1 MFLFKIL
8 NVKICL
14 IYLFDL
20 NLRSNCKMTVVIVF
34 YVINHP

>member
-1 MFLFKIL
+1 MSKFVLFH
-8 NVKICL
+8 
-14 IYLFDL
+14 LFDL